1 MTNFTQTI
9 KMKKILEYSKWVI
22 ISSILPVI
30 LIFVL
35 SIHINNIR
43 KNKSEFNLSSGNIHI
58 IGFTEKIYQGKS
70 YRSFP
75 FPTKTKVLY
84 VKLKN
89 NDNLYSFFSKD
100 TLDYSYL
107 FSQLKEN
114 DYVKI
119 YNEGINKTQNTIDII
134 QLEKGNKII
143 INKEIYNK
151 KERGSAIFILII
163 LILYFV
169 FPIFFL
175 IKSKY
180 EEKKIHKLKI
190 TKTKQKS

>member
-9 KMKKILEYSKWVI
+9 KMKKILKYSKWII

-30 LIFVL
+30 LIFL
-35 SIHINNIR
+35 LNIQINNIR

-89 NDNLYSFFSKD
+89 DNNLYSFFSKD
-100 TLDYSYL
+100 TMEYTNLL
-107 FSQLKEN
+107 SQLNEN

-119 YNEGINKTQNTIDII
+119 YNEGIKKTQNTIDII

-143 INKEIYNK
+143 INKDIYNK

-163 LILYFV
+163 LILYFA

>member
-119 YNEGINKTQNTIDII
+119 YNEGIKKTQNTIDII

>member
-22 ISSILPVI
+22 ISTILPVI

-43 KNKSEFNLSSGNIHI
+43 KNKSEFNLSSVNIHI
-58 IGFTEKIYQGKS
+58 IGFTERIFQGKS
-70 YRSFP
+70 YRLFP
-75 FPTKTKVLY
+75 IPTKTKVLY

-119 YNEGINKTQNTIDII
+119 YNEGIKKTQNTIDII

>member
-89 NDNLYSFFSKD
+89 DNNLYSFFSKD
-100 TLDYSYL
+100 TMEYTNLL
-107 FSQLKEN
+107 SQLNEN

-119 YNEGINKTQNTIDII
+119 YNEGIKKTQNTIDII

-151 KERGSAIFILII
+151 KERGDAIFILII
-163 LILYFV
+163 LILYFS
-169 FPIFFL
+169 FPILFI

-180 EEKKIHKLKI
+180 EEKKNHKSKI
-190 TKTKQKS
+190 RKR

>member
-89 NDNLYSFFSKD
+89 DNNLYSFFSKD
-100 TLDYSYL
+100 TMEYTNLL
-107 FSQLKEN
+107 SQLNEN

-119 YNEGINKTQNTIDII
+119 YNEGIKKTQNTIDII

-151 KERGSAIFILII
+151 KERGDAIFILII
-163 LILYFV
+163 LILYFS
-169 FPIFFL
+169 FPILFI

-180 EEKKIHKLKI
+180 EEKKNHKSKI
-190 TKTKQKS
+190 RKRWFI

>member
-9 KMKKILEYSKWVI
+9 KMKKILEYSKWIV

-35 SIHINNIR
+35 NIQINNIR

-119 YNEGINKTQNTIDII
+119 YNEGIKKTQNTIDII

-190 TKTKQKS
+190 TKTNPKS

>member
-58 IGFTEKIYQGKS
+58 IGFTERIFQGKN

-75 FPTKTKVLY
+75 IPTKTKVLY

-119 YNEGINKTQNTIDII
+119 YNEGIKKTQNTIDII

-151 KERGSAIFILII
+151 KERGDAIFILII
-163 LILYFV
+163 LILYFS
-169 FPIFFL
+169 FPILFI

-180 EEKKIHKLKI
+180 EEKKNHKSKI
-190 TKTKQKS
+190 RKR

>member
-89 NDNLYSFFSKD
+89 DNNLYSFFSKD
-100 TLDYSYL
+100 TMEYTNLL
-107 FSQLKEN
+107 SQLNEN

-119 YNEGINKTQNTIDII
+119 YNEAIKKTQNTIDII

-190 TKTKQKS
+190 TKTKQK

>member
-1 MTNFTQTI
+1 
-9 KMKKILEYSKWVI
+9 MKKFLEYSKWII

-30 LIFVL
+30 LIFL
-35 SIHINNIR
+35 LNIQINNIR

-89 NDNLYSFFSKD
+89 DNNLYSFFSKD
-100 TLDYSYL
+100 TMEYTNLL
-107 FSQLKEN
+107 SQLNEN

-119 YNEGINKTQNTIDII
+119 YNEGIKKTQNTIDII

-151 KERGSAIFILII
+151 KERGDAIFILII
-163 LILYFV
+163 LILYFS
-169 FPIFFL
+169 FPILFI

-180 EEKKIHKLKI
+180 EEKKNHKSKI
-190 TKTKQKS
+190 RKR

>member
-89 NDNLYSFFSKD
+89 DNNLYSFFSKD
-100 TLDYSYL
+100 TMEYTNLL
-107 FSQLKEN
+107 SQLNEN

-119 YNEGINKTQNTIDII
+119 YNEGIKKTQNTIDII

-151 KERGSAIFILII
+151 KERGDAIFILII
-163 LILYFV
+163 LILYFSL
-169 FPIFFL
+169 PILFI

-180 EEKKIHKLKI
+180 EEKKNHKSKI
-190 TKTKQKS
+190 RKR

>member
-107 FSQLKEN
+107 CSQLKEN

-119 YNEGINKTQNTIDII
+119 YNEGIKKTQNTIDII

-151 KERGSAIFILII
+151 KERGDAIFILII
-163 LILYFV
+163 LILYFS
-169 FPIFFL
+169 FPILFI

-180 EEKKIHKLKI
+180 EEKKNHKSKI
-190 TKTKQKS
+190 RKR

>member
-119 YNEGINKTQNTIDII
+119 YNEGIKKTQNTIDII

-151 KERGSAIFILII
+151 KERGDAIFILII
-163 LILYFV
+163 LILYFS
-169 FPIFFL
+169 FPILFI

-180 EEKKIHKLKI
+180 EEKKNHKSKI
-190 TKTKQKS
+190 RKR

>member
-30 LIFVL
+30 LSFVL

-89 NDNLYSFFSKD
+89 DNNLYSFFSKD
-100 TLDYSYL
+100 TMEYTNLL
-107 FSQLKEN
+107 SQLNEN

-119 YNEGINKTQNTIDII
+119 YNEGIKKTQNTIDII

-151 KERGSAIFILII
+151 KERGDAIFILII
-163 LILYFV
+163 LILYFS
-169 FPIFFL
+169 FPILFI

-180 EEKKIHKLKI
+180 EEKKNHKSKI
-190 TKTKQKS
+190 RKR

>member
-119 YNEGINKTQNTIDII
+119 YNEGIKKTQNTIDII

-190 TKTKQKS
+190 TKTNPKF

>member
-1 MTNFTQTI
+1 
-9 KMKKILEYSKWVI
+9 MKKFLEYSKWIV

-119 YNEGINKTQNTIDII
+119 YNEGIKKTQNTIDII

>member
-1 MTNFTQTI
+1 MVSSGAKSGIMLRKVTI
-9 KMKKILEYSKWVI
+9 FPSGDFKTITSWFFKI
-22 ISSILPVI
+22 SILNLPSAKRI
-30 LIFVL
+30 SFLSNSLSHSLETFWSSFSIFSVWGAF
-35 SIHINNIR
+35 IH
-43 KNKSEFNLSSGNIHI
+43 S
-58 IGFTEKIYQGKS
+58 
-70 YRSFP
+70 
-75 FPTKTKVLY
+75 V
-84 VKLKN
+84 V
-89 NDNLYSFFSKD
+89 YSFFSKD

-119 YNEGINKTQNTIDII
+119 YNEGIKKTQNTIDII

>member
-84 VKLKN
+84 VKLKTN
-89 NDNLYSFFSKD
+89 QNWESK
-100 TLDYSYL
+100 
-107 FSQLKEN
+107 KR
-114 DYVKI
+114 V
-119 YNEGINKTQNTIDII
+119 
-134 QLEKGNKII
+134 
-143 INKEIYNK
+143 
-151 KERGSAIFILII
+151 
-163 LILYFV
+163 
-169 FPIFFL
+169 
-175 IKSKY
+175 
-180 EEKKIHKLKI
+180 
-190 TKTKQKS
+190 

>member
-89 NDNLYSFFSKD
+89 DNNLYSFFSKD
-100 TLDYSYL
+100 TMEYTNLL
-107 FSQLKEN
+107 SQLNEN

-119 YNEGINKTQNTIDII
+119 YNEGIKKTQNTIDII

>member
-1 MTNFTQTI
+1 MSSFFNSAFR
-9 KMKKILEYSKWVI
+9 YSI
-22 ISSILPVI
+22 PFLLSTEISSDAL
-30 LIFVL
+30 LYTATDFLNRL
-35 SIHINNIR
+35 S
-43 KNKSEFNLSSGNIHI
+43 SFNLSI
-58 IGFTEKIYQGKS
+58 IG
-70 YRSFP
+70 
-75 FPTKTKVLY
+75 
-84 VKLKN
+84 
-89 NDNLYSFFSKD
+89 SFFSKD

-119 YNEGINKTQNTIDII
+119 YNEGIKKTQNTIDII